1 MGESLVH
8 FICKLPKEEDCIN
21 PGKYSFIA
29 KEAFKNSTIE
39 NVLLG
44 DVEKVEQSAYENCKN
59 LKFVAWGKD
68 MVAPAGKLKELVF
81 VTEGTDF
88 KINTIDQEG
97 KEVQNE
103 LPEIK
108 SNDKEEISKPS
119 VLIQNSAF
127 KGCDKL
133 ETVIFPNNKCII
145 EKDAFAHCKS
155 LRTVVLLGSGTEIYD
170 DPFIGCKDL
179 TIICKKGDNEL
190 CAFARAHSF
199 RIIEI

>member
-1 MGESLVH
+1 MPDK
-8 FICKLPKEEDCIN
+8 KLNDQLKEYAIIGD
-21 PGKYSFIA
+21 Y
-29 KEAFKNSTIE
+29 AFKNSIVENILLKKTHTIG
-39 NVLLG
+39 L
-44 DVEKVEQSAYENCKN
+44 SAFENCKE
-59 LKFVAWGKD
+59 LKLVIWKD
-68 MVAPAGKLKELVF
+68 SNILPNHLITFDNIENYCKVDNKKE
-81 VTEGTDF
+81 T
-88 KINTIDQEG
+88 
-97 KEVQNE
+97 
-103 LPEIK
+103 
-108 SNDKEEISKPS
+108 
-119 VLIQNSAF
+119 LIQNSAF